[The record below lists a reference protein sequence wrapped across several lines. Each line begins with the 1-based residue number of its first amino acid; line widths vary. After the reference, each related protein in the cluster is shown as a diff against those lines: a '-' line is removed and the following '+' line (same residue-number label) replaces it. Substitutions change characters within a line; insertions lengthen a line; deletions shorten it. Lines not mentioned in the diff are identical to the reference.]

1 MNDIFSSR
9 DFEAKFDRSRKLS
22 VEIERDEKKGCEG
35 KDDGPGRLCG
45 CRVINA
51 FNRSLI
57 TESQEGEKNQWCVWK
72 ELTSQIGL

>member
-57 TESQEGEKNQWCVWK
+57 KES
-72 ELTSQIGL
+72 